1 MNKPEVLIITGAL
14 PYPLV
19 TGAKIRTFNL
29 LKALAS
35 QFDIELLTVIS
46 TPEAKTYLQEF
57 SRIGIVTHHIIRPE
71 AENRFFK
78 IRDAF
83 LSLVLRD
90 PYLIRHYTYRTYRKR
105 LDALL
110 AERNYD
116 VIHCDSISMT
126 GNLRGLDQ
134 RRLILTEH
142 NLEQNIWAGYT
153 EHAAGFFKKLFYR
166 NQYSKVKKLEESL
179 DEIYGQVVTVSENDK
194 KLLSQSFPE
203 ENITVVENGVDPA
216 AYVNESP
223 IEKRSGVIFTGSL
236 DWHPNIDGLFWYADE
251 IHPALTAAMPPCQT
265 TIVGRK
271 PARALIDIIQGKDGV
286 KVYPDVPEIQPYL
299 NAARVMMV
307 PLRIGGGSRLKILEA
322 MAAGL
327 PVVSTTK
334 GAEGLAVTD
343 GENII
348 IEDNPH
354 RFAEA
359 LVKVVQDD
367 ELYLKLSRQGRALI
381 EDRYSWEQ
389 VARPLADLWLKV
401 AHA

>member
-1 MNKPEVLIITGAL
+1 MKKPEVLIITGAL

-29 LKALAS
+29 MKALAS
-35 QFDIELLTVIS
+35 QFDIELLTVVS
-46 TPEAKTYLQEF
+46 TAEAVTYLEEF
-57 SRIGIVTHHIIRPE
+57 SKVGIVTHHIIRPE
-71 AENRFFK
+71 AESRFIK
-78 IRDAF
+78 ICDAF

-90 PYLIRHYTYRTYRKR
+90 PYLIRHYNYRAYRKR
-105 LDALL
+105 LDSLL
-110 AERNYD
+110 AERHYD

-126 GNLRGLDQ
+126 GSLRGLDKQ
-134 RRLILTEH
+134 RLVLTEH

-153 EHAAGFFKKLFYR
+153 EHASGFLKKLFYR

-179 DEIYGQVVTVSENDK
+179 DDIYGQVVTVSENDK

-203 ENITVVENGVDPA
+203 ESITVVENGVDPA
-216 AYVNESP
+216 AYVNDSTA
-223 IEKRSGVIFTGSL
+223 EKRSGVIFTGSL
-236 DWHPNIDGLFWYADE
+236 DWHPNIDGLQWFADE
-251 IHPALTAAMPPCQT
+251 IYPALIAALPPCQT

-271 PARALIDIIQGKDGV
+271 PARALITAMQNKNGV

-299 NAARVMMV
+299 HTARVMMV

-327 PVVSTTK
+327 PVVSTSK

-348 IEDNPH
+348 IEDNPL
-354 RFAEA
+354 RFAEV
-359 LVKVVQDD
+359 LVKVLQDD

-381 EDRYSWEQ
+381 ENRYSWEQ
-389 VARPLADLWLKV
+389 VARPLADLWRKV